1 VNAINTIRK
10 LSSAQQHFVRTRCL
24 DFLIEA
30 VKQIKQRY
38 KFKKNPAQLF
48 ECLDPS
54 KIKNN
59 EFYTLSDL
67 VEKFKYLVQDT
78 NIQTIDSRVA
88 TVTKL

>member
-1 VNAINTIRK
+1 
-10 LSSAQQHFVRTRCL
+10 VRTRCL